1 MKFGSLGKK
10 ALVGGAVSLGTAGL
24 SNCGSGGVVDPPPPP
39 LTCTELD
46 FLRDLG
52 ASVTA
57 GSGSFL
63 VRIAY
68 VGRQSATWR
77 TLPGVTQLEGATL
90 REVRRGGDLNLDVIV
105 ELVPASP
112 LPARISFV
120 LEGALASAS
129 GTAGTCL
136 FQRGF
141 TILPEGPSIADSRPA
156 LPFDTQAFAAIVV
169 THREGREVGLRAE
182 VQPAGR
188 SIVWT
193 VTGGR
198 FRTRGDGIVWTL
210 PAEAGLYQAEL
221 LVDHGEDGFAFDALT
236 LEVHRA

>member
-39 LTCTELD
+39 LTCTQLD
-46 FLRDLG
+46 FFRDLS
-52 ASVTA
+52 ASVSA
-57 GSGSFL
+57 GGDSFL

-68 VGRQSATWR
+68 VGREPATWR

-90 REVRRGGDLNLDVIV
+90 REVRRGNDPSREVIV
-105 ELVPASP
+105 ELVPSSP
-112 LPARISFV
+112 LPPRISFV
-120 LEGALASAS
+120 LEGALASV

-141 TILPEGPSIADSRPA
+141 TIFPAGPSIADTRPA
-156 LPFDTQAFAAIVV
+156 LPFDTQAVAAIVV
-169 THREGREVGLRAE
+169 THREGREVGLQAE
-182 VQPAGR
+182 AQPAGR
-188 SIVWT
+188 TIVWT

-198 FRTRGDGIVWTL
+198 FRTQGDGIVWTL
-210 PAEAGLYQAEL
+210 PVEAGLYQAEL
-221 LVDHGEDGFAFDALT
+221 LVDHGDDGFAFDTLT
-236 LEVHRA
+236 VEVHRA